1 MSTRLKASFR
11 RCVMS
16 SSAWEGSATPARMR
30 VGEDDSGGIL
40 FEGFFDDFAGVNR
53 CAVDRTLEHFL
64 VADEPVAFVEE
75 DHGEDFS
82 LEGSEFEAEVI
93 SRGLGAGEMC
103 AAPDAMR
110 HMLAGCCDDFFETRL
125 ANAGRGVFIC
135 GVKNGL
141 AHVRLRG
148 RNCPVTRRST
158 SQRSGQGSAKPTRG
172 VVAARAVTRYRR

>member
-82 LEGSEFEAEVI
+82 LEGSEFEAQEVA
-93 SRGLGAGEMC
+93 SCLG
-103 AAPDAMR
+103 
-110 HMLAGCCDDFFETRL
+110 GCSTACRV
-125 ANAGRGVFIC
+125 GRDGTY
-135 GVKNGL
+135 G
-141 AHVRLRG
+141 RELR
-148 RNCPVTRRST
+148 
-158 SQRSGQGSAKPTRG
+158 
-172 VVAARAVTRYRR
+172 